1 MKRRLGLT
9 IGLLAM
15 VAGLIPLSA
24 GAAPPLPNSMA
35 STGDSITRAFD
46 MSFWPW
52 CFLSDC
58 PAYSW
63 STGTSSSV
71 NSQYRRILAGHPGI
85 SGHVYNDAKTGANMS
100 ALDGQ
105 LVTAAGQ
112 AVQYATVLMGAN
124 DLCTSTIAAMTPT
137 VTFRSEF
144 QQALTDFFAKDPSGL
159 VSVSSLPNI
168 YQLWSVLHTNPSA
181 QSVWKTFNICQSM
194 LNANDTEAQRQQVVS
209 QEAADN
215 QALAAVCNSV
225 LPNGVTRAFP
235 NCRWDNYAGFNFNFP
250 TSDISTID
258 YFHPN
263 LAGQNDIARITWGAS
278 FWGS

>member
-1 MKRRLGLT
+1 MKRKLGFT
-9 IGLLAM
+9 IGFLVLLA
-15 VAGLIPLSA
+15 GLLPVSA
-24 GAAPPLPNSMA
+24 GAAPALPNSMA

-46 MSFWPW
+46 MSIWPW
-52 CFLSDC
+52 CLFSDC

-71 NSQYRRILAGHPGI
+71 NSHYRRILALNPGI
-85 SGHVYNDAKTGANMS
+85 SGHVYNDAKTGTNMS

-112 AVQYATVLMGAN
+112 KVQYTTVLMGAN
-124 DLCTSTIAAMTPT
+124 DLCTSTISAMTPT
-137 VTFRSEF
+137 ATFQSEF
-144 QQALTDFFAKDPSGL
+144 QKALSDFFASDPTGL
-159 VSVSSLPNI
+159 LYVSSLPNV

-181 QSVWKTFNICQSM
+181 QSAWKNYNICQSM
-194 LNANDTEAQRQQVVS
+194 LNANNTEAQRQQVVA

-225 LPNGVTRAFP
+225 LADGSRAFP
-235 NCRWDNYAGFNFNFP
+235 NCRWDNYAGYNFNFP
-250 TSDISTID
+250 ATDISSID

-263 LAGQNDIARITWGAS
+263 MAGQNDIARVTWGAS